1 MRVSI
6 TGRGSLWVNVSIE
19 WSGSLLLGVSIGTFG
34 SLLYDVS
41 IFWNGSLL
49 ISVSIL
55 FLGSLMVTVSIFWNG
70 SLLTFVSILYSGS
83 LKFPVSKSARC
94 PDFPLLWNRPEGNG
108 IRANHRIRAYGGGW
122 GVFIQKSWQARRA
135 RLHSPQKRGHLPQ

>member
-19 WSGSLLLGVSIGTFG
+19 WFGSLLLGVSIGTFG

-70 SLLTFVSILYSGS
+70 SLLTSCFNLIFWFSQISCFKKCAVPELPTYEPPQGVS
-83 LKFPVSKSARC
+83 F
-94 PDFPLLWNRPEGNG
+94 
-108 IRANHRIRAYGGGW
+108 
-122 GVFIQKSWQARRA
+122 
-135 RLHSPQKRGHLPQ
+135 RLTTAAAPTVGAGAC